1 MASTP
6 DDHLHDHLLDAD
18 ADAVPLAPWRLA
30 WRSKAD
36 DRPLP
41 AVPATSH
48 DRQRAAAH
56 DHALDVDALLAESQ
70 RAPKALA
77 ERTVLYLAYGSNM
90 SARTF
95 RHTRGIEPLSQ
106 LAVCVPSLALAFD
119 LAGLPYLEPCF
130 AAAQHR
136 DQEQHQHSNPDHAPL
151 LAAHDAASWHKPLV
165 GVVYEVT
172 LADYARII
180 ATEGGGASYT
190 DLTVDC
196 FPFADDHRPY
206 DPAAPV
212 PARPATTPFRAHT
225 LLAPARHSADSRARR
240 PGYPQ
245 PSPRYLALLVAGAR
259 EHRLPHEYRAHLATL
274 QPYRATTARQR
285 VARVLFALMWA
296 PPLLALMSL
305 GAALADQRGR
315 TPCWLAALHNR
326 LFAAIWWTYDLGF
339 ARVFGDGERTIG
351 T

>member
-6 DDHLHDHLLDAD
+6 DDHLLLDAD

-30 WRSKAD
+30 WRTKAD

-136 DQEQHQHSNPDHAPL
+136 DQEQHQEQHQQHSNPDHAPL
-151 LAAHDAASWHKPLV
+151 LAARWHKPLV

-190 DLTVDC
+190 DLT
-196 FPFADDHRPY
+196 
-206 DPAAPV
+206 
-212 PARPATTPFRAHT
+212 
-225 LLAPARHSADSRARR
+225 
-240 PGYPQ
+240 
-245 PSPRYLALLVAGAR
+245 
-259 EHRLPHEYRAHLATL
+259 
-274 QPYRATTARQR
+274 
-285 VARVLFALMWA
+285 
-296 PPLLALMSL
+296 
-305 GAALADQRGR
+305 
-315 TPCWLAALHNR
+315 
-326 LFAAIWWTYDLGF
+326 
-339 ARVFGDGERTIG
+339 
-351 T
+351 